1 MDGKWMVYDGFM
13 GRSTINWR
21 FSIAIVEYPQ
31 FMAIWDKKST
41 KFGDHITVTA
51 LKICRTVGKL

>member
-1 MDGKWMVYDGFM
+1 MVYDGFM
-13 GRSTINWR
+13 GKSTINWR